1 MLLAKYFLEEFR
13 KEFSKDISGFR
24 EDTCK
29 TLESYAFPGN
39 VRELR
44 NIIERATLL
53 ETTSLIRPSSL
64 PEELK
69 KAAEIDIV
77 SYNPVEKRPWQMPD
91 FSFKEYIDS
100 VEKKIVSEVM
110 SEADGKKSKAA
121 EMLGLTRFALRH
133 QLKKHD
139 LDS

>member
-1 MLLAKYFLEEFR
+1 M
-13 KEFSKDISGFR
+13 
-24 EDTCK
+24 
-29 TLESYAFPGN
+29 
-39 VRELR
+39 
-44 NIIERATLL
+44 
-53 ETTSLIRPSSL
+53 

-77 SYNPVEKRPWQMPD
+77 SYNPVEKRPWQMPN
-91 FSFKEYIDS
+91 FSFKDYIDS

-121 EMLGLTRFALRH
+121 DMLGLTRFALRH